1 MMVYIY
7 THAVPFFV
15 FVFVFFVFC
24 FFLGGSH
31 RAYVCAHA
39 CTEATEFHKL
49 LREKTLDIAT
59 LFG

>member
-1 MMVYIY
+1 MLF
-7 THAVPFFV
+7 PFLFL
-15 FVFVFFVFC
+15 FL